1 MHGELPGAASAF
13 LSAASRVEVAAFF
26 RYLREDV
33 SQVDDDD
40 LQAVFQLA
48 FRHLPVLAHRA
59 LGRAMSAK
67 PEPMGSLPTDRGSYC
82 NWKIESKRSAATQQS
97 IAAVWPRSIVHNR
110 VGEAIGRFS
119 SIDLVLDCMVRDIPR
134 TRA

>member
-13 LSAASRVEVAAFF
+13 LSVASRVEVAAFF

-48 FRHLPVLAHRA
+48 FRHLLVLAHRA
-59 LGRAMSAK
+59 LGVSSFPNEAFWV
-67 PEPMGSLPTDRGSYC
+67 GLV
-82 NWKIESKRSAATQQS
+82 SKCFFLAEERRQAEMRETEQD
-97 IAAVWPRSIVHNR
+97 
-110 VGEAIGRFS
+110 E
-119 SIDLVLDCMVRDIPR
+119 
-134 TRA
+134 